1 MSDPGGRF
9 MLLHRPRRGAP
20 TCPSATLP
28 ASASLDPRTLAAIR
42 RRAILSCSIGNFFEL
57 FDFTIYGFFAVA
69 ITRAF
74 YPSGS
79 MFGTYATFGAAF
91 LMRPVGAIVLGAYG
105 DRVGRRAALVVTVG
119 LMAAA
124 TGLTGLIPSYR
135 SIGVW
140 APFLLVLCRLLQGFS
155 TGGEWGGAAA
165 FLVEY
170 APPGKRGLTGSWQQF
185 STQIGSLA
193 GSLSAALIASSLSR
207 EAFYAWG
214 WRIPFL
220 CGFVLGPV
228 GYFLRKKVAETPAFE
243 RTMQTHGIERL
254 PLTVAVR
261 DFGGRM
267 LQAFGLSIVG
277 CIANFIFVIYLV
289 AYAINTMHL
298 RPGAAFSCAVAS
310 GLVVVVLTPFV
321 GALTDRIGRRPLIL
335 ACGLLNLVFDYPLFL
350 LAIRGGTFESLL
362 LALMCNA
369 LFQALY
375 TGTIPS
381 ILAEMFPTRIRYTAL
396 SVSYGFAVVL
406 FGGFAPLIS
415 TLLVQVTG
423 DPFAPAFYVMAGGAL
438 SAIAILSMKEYAN
451 VPLG

>member
-1 MSDPGGRF
+1 
-9 MLLHRPRRGAP
+9 
-20 TCPSATLP
+20 
-28 ASASLDPRTLAAIR
+28 
-42 RRAILSCSIGNFFEL
+42 
-57 FDFTIYGFFAVA
+57 
-69 ITRAF
+69 
-74 YPSGS
+74 
-79 MFGTYATFGAAF
+79 
-91 LMRPVGAIVLGAYG
+91 MRPVGAVILGAYG
-105 DRVGRRAALVVTVG
+105 DRMGRRAALVITIG
-119 LMAAA
+119 LMAVA
-124 TGLTGLIPSYR
+124 TGVTGLIPTYQ
-135 SIGVW
+135 SIGIW
-140 APFLLVLCRLLQGFS
+140 APILLVVCRLLQGFS

-185 STQIGSLA
+185 STQIGSLT
-193 GSLSAALIASSLSR
+193 GSISAALLAYNLSQ
-207 EAFYAWG
+207 ADFYAWG

-220 CGFVLGPV
+220 CGFILGPI

-243 RTMQTHGIERL
+243 CTVETKRVERS
-254 PLTVAVR
+254 PLRVALQE
-261 DFGGRM
+261 FGGRM

-298 RPGAAFSCAVAS
+298 PPGAAFSCAVAS

-321 GALTDRIGRRPLIL
+321 GMLSDRIGRRPLIL

-362 LALMCNA
+362 LALVCNA
-369 LFQALY
+369 AFQALY

-381 ILAEMFPTRIRYTAL
+381 ILAEMFPTRVRYTAL
-396 SVSYGFAVVL
+396 SVSYGLAVVL

-415 TLLVQVTG
+415 TWLVAQTG
-423 DPFAPAFYVMAGGAL
+423 NPFAPAFYVMTGGAL

-451 VPLG
+451 APLE